1 MQQQLTS
8 YVILDRNQE
17 FKGIEFQFNPRKIV
31 VETSILQNHYQSI
44 LMQISQMKFSE
55 DYKIEDSK
63 KGEEGMKLNSHIKY
77 YDFSRPPTGIP
88 KKAFRA
94 YSAIAKKKK

>member
-1 MQQQLTS
+1 MQQQLNS
-8 YVILDRNQE
+8 QVILDRNQE
-17 FKGIEFQFNPRKIV
+17 FKGVEFQFNSRKIV
-31 VETSILQNHYQSI
+31 VENIDSLEPLSKYIDADKLNEILN
-44 LMQISQMKFSE
+44 
-55 DYKIEDSK
+55 YKIEDSK

>member
-8 YVILDRNQE
+8 QVILDRNQE
-17 FKGIEFQFNPRKIV
+17 FKGVEFQLNSRKIV
-31 VETSILQNHYQSI
+31 IDNIDPLEPLSKYIDADKLNEILN
-44 LMQISQMKFSE
+44 F
-55 DYKIEDSK
+55 KIEDSK
-63 KGEEGMKLNSHIKY
+63 KGEEGIKLNQHIKY